1 MGTGD
6 RVRKSV
12 KTQAEQS
19 LMHEQTIEGTSGWG
33 QGWRV
38 GFAHGVREAIGE
50 RMANVGMRERGDVA
64 SVARRVTL
72 LPRSVMDDGDE

>member
-6 RVRKSV
+6 RARKPV
-12 KTQAEQS
+12 KTQPEHS

-38 GFAHGVREAIGE
+38 GSAHGVTEAIGE
-50 RMANVGMRERGDVA
+50 RMGNVGMGERGDVA
-64 SVARRVTL
+64 FVARRVT
-72 LPRSVMDDGDE
+72 LPRSVMDDGE